1 MKEIAE
7 DVGNGNTGKKK
18 IKNPLTILT
27 HIFTQYEWIKYH
39 LLVSVDFYYQAAR

>member
-18 IKNPLTILT
+18 DKKSTY
-27 HIFTQYEWIKYH
+27 HIDTY
-39 LLVSVDFYYQAAR
+39 FYSI